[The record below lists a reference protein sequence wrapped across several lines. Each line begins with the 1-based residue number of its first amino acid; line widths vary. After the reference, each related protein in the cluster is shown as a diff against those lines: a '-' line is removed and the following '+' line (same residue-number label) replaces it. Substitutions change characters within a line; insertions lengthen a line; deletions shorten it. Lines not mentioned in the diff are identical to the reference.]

1 VKKPSSRIDN
11 ASENPPS
18 KSLRIS
24 WLTDLRNLLKM
35 CTANSSQGLAPHTPE
50 EGLVAF
56 FFYALA
62 RSPIGQ

>member
-1 VKKPSSRIDN
+1 
-11 ASENPPS
+11 
-18 KSLRIS
+18 
-24 WLTDLRNLLKM
+24 M